1 MGTRIAPED
10 LTWLLMD
17 EPRNLMHVNGL
28 LGFDEL
34 PDVDAL
40 VELVKERMIRKYRLL
55 SQVPVQRDGVW
66 MWEDD
71 VDFAIDHHL
80 RRVVLDDSSIEAV
93 RAYVSSQFSVPFD
106 RTRPLWEIQII
117 TGPDGDG
124 AGDGDGAHIYSRF
137 HHGLGDGIR
146 LVQMLLGLCDPAD
159 GAIPGAVGRNAT
171 GEHHHPLERVLHLV
185 EHTVADT
192 VDYVGH
198 AGQEVASAGRA
209 LMSTTNPLGLSDR
222 LGDAFDLVRHPDKLV
237 DALTGIASVDNVV
250 SNSWREIGRMLLS
263 DGHDAEAWSGHAG
276 IGKSVAWVE
285 GFPLDGL
292 RAAARARD
300 ATLNDVLLAAI
311 SLALTDYL
319 TERGVEEVTDLSWMM
334 PVSLQPIDAALP
346 DRLGNHFVVVM
357 LSMPLGIGDAVE
369 LIDEIHRR
377 TTRLKH
383 SAEPMVA
390 FGFQRVVAESPSVVA
405 RRVTEFFTAKTIGQ
419 LTNVPGPRVA
429 MSMAGT
435 PVRSILGWVP
445 TSGDQ
450 PLGVCLFSYD
460 DTLSVGVAADNR
472 MIPDPLH
479 FVELVERHLAELARN
494 VPNTQNTQT
503 GQTVHEGAR

>member
-1 MGTRIAPED
+1 MRTRIAPED

-17 EPRNLMHVNGL
+17 EPHNLMHVNGL
-28 LGFDEL
+28 IGFDEL
-34 PDVDAL
+34 PDVEAL
-40 VELVKERMIRKYRLL
+40 IELVMDRMVRKYRVL
-55 SQVPVQRDGVW
+55 SQVAVQRDGVW
-66 MWEDD
+66 VWEDD
-71 VDFAIDHHL
+71 VDFAIDRHV
-80 RRVVLDDSSIEAV
+80 RRVVLDDAGTEAV
-93 RAYVSSQFSVPFD
+93 REYVSAQLSVPFD
-106 RTRPLWEIQII
+106 RSRPLWEIQIV

-124 AGDGDGAHIYSRF
+124 AGGYVYNRF
-137 HHGLGDGIR
+137 HHGIGDGIR
-146 LVQMLLGLCDPAD
+146 LVQMLLALCDPAE
-159 GAIPGAVGRNAT
+159 GAIPEPVGRNAT
-171 GEHHHPLERVLHLV
+171 GEHHHPLERVLHFV
-185 EHTVADT
+185 EQTVTDT
-192 VDYVGH
+192 LDYAGH
-198 AGQEVASAGRA
+198 AGKEVASAGRT

-222 LGDAFDLVRHPDKLV
+222 LGDAFDLVRHPHKLV
-237 DALTGIASVDNVV
+237 DALTGIASVDNTV

-276 IGKSVAWVE
+276 VDKSVAWVE
-285 GFPLDGL
+285 GVPLAGL
-292 RAAARARD
+292 RDAARARG

-319 TERGVEEVTDLSWMM
+319 VERGISEVTDLSWMM

-357 LSMPLGIGDAVE
+357 LSMPLGIGDPGD

-390 FGFQRVVAESPSVVA
+390 FGFQRAVAESPAAVA
-405 RRVTEFFTAKTIGQ
+405 RRITKFFTSKTIGQ

-429 MSMAGT
+429 MTLAGV

-450 PLGVCLFSYD
+450 PLGVSLFSYH
-460 DTLSVGVAADNR
+460 DTLSVGVATDAR

-479 FVELVERHLAELARN
+479 FVELVERRLADLA
-494 VPNTQNTQT
+494 QT
-503 GQTVHEGAR
+503 APTSQTAHEGAR

>member
-17 EPRNLMHVNGL
+17 EPNNLMHVNGL
-28 LGFDEL
+28 MGFDEL

-40 VELVKERMIRKYRLL
+40 VELVMDRMVRKYRVL
-55 SQVPVQRDGVW
+55 SQVAVQRDGAW

-71 VDFAIDHHL
+71 IDFAIERHV
-80 RRVVLDDSSIEAV
+80 RRVNLDDAGSDGV
-93 RAYVSSQFSVPFD
+93 REYVSAQLSVPFD

-117 TGPDGDG
+117 TGPDGDR
-124 AGDGDGAHIYSRF
+124 AGGYIYNRF
-137 HHGLGDGIR
+137 HHGIGDGIR
-146 LVQMLLGLCDPAD
+146 LVQMLLALCDPVE
-159 GAIPGAVGRNAT
+159 GAVPEPVGRNAT
-171 GEHHHPLERVLHLV
+171 GEHQHPLERVLHFV
-185 EHTVADT
+185 EHSVSDT
-192 VDYVGH
+192 LDYATH
-198 AGQEVASAGRA
+198 AGQEVASAGRT

-222 LGDAFDLVRHPDKLV
+222 LVDAYDLVRHPHKLV
-237 DALTGIASVDNVV
+237 DALTGIASVDNTV

-276 IGKSVAWVE
+276 IDKSVAWIEAV
-285 GFPLDGL
+285 PLAGL
-292 RAAARARD
+292 RAAARAHGV
-300 ATLNDVLLAAI
+300 TLNDVLLAAV

-319 TERGVEEVTDLSWMM
+319 AERGIDEITDLSWMM
-334 PVSLQPIDAALP
+334 PVSLEPIDAALP

-357 LSMPLGIGDAVE
+357 LSMPLGISEPGE
-369 LIDEIHRR
+369 LIHEIHRR

-390 FGFQRVVAESPSVVA
+390 FGFQRAVAESPAAVA
-405 RRVTEFFTAKTIGQ
+405 RRITKFFTGKTIGQ

-429 MSMAGT
+429 MTLAGA

-450 PLGVCLFSYD
+450 PLGVSLFSYD
-460 DTLSVGVAADNR
+460 DTLSVGVATDRR

-479 FVELVERHLAELARN
+479 FVELVERHLAELA
-494 VPNTQNTQT
+494 QT
-503 GQTVHEGAR
+503 AQTAHEGVR